1 MALIAHVLRAS
12 FLTSVPREETMH
24 KIALRAVV
32 ATIGALSTTAAYAE
46 KMKLTSGE
54 VSNGETIKMEQVFN
68 SFTCTGQNISPS
80 LSWSGAPKETK
91 SFVITVFDSDAPTGS
106 GWWHWVVINIPASTT
121 SLPTNAGDAKAS
133 LLPAGAMQTRTDFG
147 PPGYGAPC
155 PPQGDKP
162 HHYPFTGFA
171 VDEDK
176 LQFAQ
181 SDQASG
187 ALVGYELHF
196 HTIAKASLVGT

>member
-1 MALIAHVLRAS
+1 MQ
-12 FLTSVPREETMH
+12 
-24 KIALRAVV
+24 KIALWAVI

-80 LSWSGAPKETK
+80 LSWSGAPKGTK
-91 SFVITVFDSDAPTGS
+91 SFVITVYDPDAPTGS
-106 GWWHWVVINIPASTT
+106 GWWHWVVINIPASTM
-121 SLPTNAGDAKAS
+121 SLPKNAGDAKS
-133 LLPAGAMQTRTDFG
+133 DLLPAGAMQTRTDFG
-147 PPGYGAPC
+147 TPGYGGPC

-162 HHYPFTGFA
+162 HHYHFTVFA

-181 SDQASG
+181 SDQASA
-187 ALVGYELHF
+187 ALVGFELHF
-196 HTIAKASLVGT
+196 HTLEKATLVGTFGRPAEKK